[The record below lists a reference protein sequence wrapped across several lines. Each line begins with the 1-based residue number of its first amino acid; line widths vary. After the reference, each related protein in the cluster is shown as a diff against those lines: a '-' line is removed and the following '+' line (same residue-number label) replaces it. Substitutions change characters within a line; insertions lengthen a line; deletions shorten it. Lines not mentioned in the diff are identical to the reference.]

1 MNNKI
6 TSIIIC
12 YLIITLIFCITG
24 TLLAI
29 AILEGLKMWIGII
42 IYNITIIGLFI
53 YNIIDIFNLT
63 K

>member
-6 TSIIIC
+6 TSIIIF

-29 AILEGLKMWIGII
+29 TVLEGLKMWIGII
-42 IYNITIIGLFI
+42 IYNIIIIGLFI
-53 YNIIDIFNLT
+53 YNIIDTFNLT

>member
-6 TSIIIC
+6 TSIIIF
-12 YLIITLIFCITG
+12 YLIITLLFCITG
-24 TLLAI
+24 TLLAF
-29 AILEGLKMWIGII
+29 AFLEGLKMWIGII

-53 YNIIDIFNLT
+53 CNIIDIFNLT

>member
-1 MNNKI
+1 MNNKV
-6 TSIIIC
+6 TSIIIF

-53 YNIIDIFNLT
+53 YNIIDTFNLT

>member
-6 TSIIIC
+6 TSIIIF
-12 YLIITLIFCITG
+12 YLIITLLFCITG
-24 TLLAI
+24 TLLAFTF
-29 AILEGLKMWIGII
+29 LEGLKMCIGII

-53 YNIIDIFNLT
+53 YNIIDTFNLT

>member
-6 TSIIIC
+6 TSIIIF
-12 YLIITLIFCITG
+12 YLIITLLFCITG
-24 TLLAI
+24 TLLAFI
-29 AILEGLKMWIGII
+29 FLEGLKMCIGII

-53 YNIIDIFNLT
+53 YNIMDTFNLT